1 MEDTSKYD
9 LESTQLPY
17 LSGTVLKLFVKLL
30 KTPVIGNL
38 LIANLLKTAGI
49 DAFRKKIFDEEITG
63 KPLYFSKENNVQS
76 KPESGFSEPD
86 SSPPQGFHFLGAS
99 DFVQAYQSGQ
109 QTPESVAQR
118 VIDVLKDSDQRNPP
132 LRAVIAYDVEDIM
145 EQARASAER
154 YQKGTPLSLLDGV
167 PIAVKDEMD
176 MVPYPT
182 TVGTAFLGKE
192 PAKEDSTVAA
202 RLREKGALLIGKANM
217 HEIGINVTGL
227 NPHHGIARNPYSL
240 QRYTGGSS
248 SGPASAVAAGL
259 CPIAIGA
266 DGGGSIRIPA
276 SFCGVVGIKSTY
288 GRVSEFGA
296 APLCWSVAHIGPITA
311 NVRDLVLAWSLIAGP
326 DEKDPNTLVQPPLN
340 LENWTNLDL
349 SDLSIGVYWPWFRHA
364 APAVVESCEQM
375 VKYFED
381 RGAKIVSIEIPDLE
395 AGRIAH
401 LITIASEM
409 AQAMDPYWAEHGNQF
424 GLDVQTNLILAR
436 NFTSRDYIQ
445 AQRVRTR
452 LIGHFMSAFEDVDV
466 ILTPATGLTAPEI
479 KPNALPDGDSD
490 LTVLNEI
497 MRFAQPANMT
507 GLPAIAFPVG
517 YDQGGMPISMQA
529 MGKPWDERTLFRLAL
544 AAEGVVERRKPIWHY
559 SLLEN

>member
-17 LSGTVLKLFVKLL
+17 LSGGVLKLFVKLL
-30 KTPVIGNL
+30 KTPVVGNL

-49 DAFRKKIFDEEITG
+49 DAFRKKSFDEEITV
-63 KPLYFSKENNVQS
+63 KPLYYSNEKDSNSQS
-76 KPESGFSEPD
+76 EGKFSEPE
-86 SSPPQGFHFLGAS
+86 SSPAPGFHFWGAS

-109 QTPESVAQR
+109 QTPESIAQR
-118 VIDVLKDSDQRNPP
+118 VIDALQDSDQRNPP
-132 LRAVIAYDVEDIM
+132 LRAVIAYNAEDIIG
-145 EQARASAER
+145 QARASTER

-167 PIAVKDEMD
+167 PIAVKDELD

-202 RLREKGALLIGKANM
+202 RLRAKGALLIGKANM

-248 SGPASAVAAGL
+248 SGPGSAVAAGL
-259 CPIAIGA
+259 CPVAIGA
-266 DGGGSIRIPA
+266 DGGGSIRIPS

-296 APLCWSVAHIGPITA
+296 APLCWSVAHIGPMAA
-311 NVRDLVLAWSLIAGP
+311 NVRDMVLTWSMIAGL
-326 DEKDPNTLVQPPLN
+326 DEKDPNTRVQPPLS
-340 LENWTNLDL
+340 LEGWTNLDL
-349 SDLSIGVYWPWFRHA
+349 SDLRMGVFWPWFRHA
-364 APAVVESCEQM
+364 APTVVESCEQM
-375 VKYFED
+375 VKYFEE
-381 RGAKIVSIEIPDLE
+381 RGAKTVSIEIPDLE
-395 AGRIAH
+395 AGRISH

-424 GLDVQTNLILAR
+424 GLDVQTNLTLAR
-436 NFTSRDYIQ
+436 SFTSRDYIQ

-452 LIGHFMSAFEDVDV
+452 LIDHFMSAFEEVDV

-490 LTVLNEI
+490 LTVLNEV
-497 MRFAQPANMT
+497 MRFSQPANIT

-517 YDQGGMPISMQA
+517 YDQAGMPISMQA
-529 MGKPWDERTLFRLAL
+529 MGRPWDERTLFRLAL

-559 SLLEN
+559 SLLED